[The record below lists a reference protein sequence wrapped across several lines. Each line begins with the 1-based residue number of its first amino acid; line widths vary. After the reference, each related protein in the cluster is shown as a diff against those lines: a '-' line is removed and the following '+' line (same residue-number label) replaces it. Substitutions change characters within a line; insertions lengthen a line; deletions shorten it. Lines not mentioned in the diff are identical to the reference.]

1 MIKRDSQI
9 SAATYRIQYFQVHAA
24 QAAESKITQ
33 SHMGKQFNWAYRQAF
48 YTSPSAARICLFDA
62 KFDAESG
69 YQTFKKRDH
78 ASHLPSCYPNSMH
91 KWINCSWSWAANH
104 NPIGDGK

>member
-1 MIKRDSQI
+1 M
-9 SAATYRIQYFQVHAA
+9 IQYFQVHGA

-48 YTSPSAARICLFDA
+48 YTSPSVARICLFDA

-69 YQTFKKRDH
+69 YQTFKKGVMQ
-78 ASHLPSCYPNSMH
+78 AIYLLVIPISC
-91 KWINCSWSWAANH
+91 INGLIVVGLGLQTIIQLEMENK
-104 NPIGDGK
+104 PRG